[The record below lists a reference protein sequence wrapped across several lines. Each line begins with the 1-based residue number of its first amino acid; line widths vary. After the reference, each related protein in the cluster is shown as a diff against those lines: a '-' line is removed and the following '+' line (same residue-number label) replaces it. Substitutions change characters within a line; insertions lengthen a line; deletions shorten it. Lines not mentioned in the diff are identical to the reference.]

1 MGLGVNVDDIDII
14 NQFVELVNDYDKR
27 IEMNQKMLAVDLKN
41 GFESI
46 WAVIKEE
53 YRKFELNNKL

>member
-41 GFESI
+41 GFENI